1 MCYDKNSPVTNLDK
15 LNNSQRLLIS
25 SNRATIRTRLGQFR
39 KMSQEDQFSF
49 RRAEKADIK
58 AVRELIQVGI
68 MVNAIYLHRPN

>member
-1 MCYDKNSPVTNLDK
+1 
-15 LNNSQRLLIS
+15 
-25 SNRATIRTRLGQFR
+25 
-39 KMSQEDQFSF
+39 MSQEDQFSF